1 MDRRASRRICTA
13 SVPRGLRRSSLPSQD
28 QVQYRRYS
36 RSLLVLL
43 PVESTAL
50 GCHRM
55 WRATRQRVLLSLLL
69 RLGGTFSVISWV
81 RETREER
88 MEELASWEAEKGE
101 WFALDYAEASSRW

>member
-13 SVPRGLRRSSLPSQD
+13 FVTRGLRRSSLPSQD
-28 QVQYRRYS
+28 QVQHRRYS
-36 RSLLVLL
+36 RLLRVLL

-69 RLGGTFSVISWV
+69 RLGGTIPVVSWV
-81 RETREER
+81 RATRGGPK
-88 MEELASWEAEKGE
+88 EELRSWEAGKGE
-101 WFALDYAEASSRW
+101 WFAPD

>member
-36 RSLLVLL
+36 RSLRVLL
-43 PVESTAL
+43 PVEPTAL

-55 WRATRQRVLLSLLL
+55 WRATPQRALLSLLL
-69 RLGGTFSVISWV
+69 RLGGTVSVISWV
-81 RETREER
+81 RETRDGR
-88 MEELASWEAEKGE
+88 IDELGSWGAE
-101 WFALDYAEASSRW
+101 